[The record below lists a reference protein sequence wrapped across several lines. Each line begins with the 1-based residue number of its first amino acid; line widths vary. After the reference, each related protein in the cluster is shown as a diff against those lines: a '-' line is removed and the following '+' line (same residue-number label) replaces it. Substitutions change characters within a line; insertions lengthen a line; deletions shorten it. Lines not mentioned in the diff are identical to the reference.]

1 MQIMQ
6 KVWPSQVKQQQQR
19 GLRWSNN
26 EADGGWR
33 VRHNGCWPVYSLA
46 GTVLSGGV

>member
-6 KVWPSQVKQQQQR
+6 KMWVSQVKEQQQR

-33 VRHNGCWPVYSLA
+33 VWHNGCWPVYPLA
-46 GTVLSGGV
+46 GTVLSVGV